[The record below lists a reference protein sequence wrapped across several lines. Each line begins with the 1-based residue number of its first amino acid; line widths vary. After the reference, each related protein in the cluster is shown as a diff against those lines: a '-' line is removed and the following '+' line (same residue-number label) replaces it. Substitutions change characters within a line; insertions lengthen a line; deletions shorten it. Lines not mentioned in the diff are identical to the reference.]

1 MLLQLVCE
9 EFRQLQAVN
18 RLCHILRQHVFI
30 VNEIRADV
38 FRERLAAQRHIGI
51 GQPCRTE
58 TVRQRGRFCIVPE
71 QERHAHAP
79 EQDQC
84 AQHTENRV
92 QDQITL

>member
-1 MLLQLVCE
+1 MVISVGSYKNLL
-9 EFRQLQAVN
+9 F
-18 RLCHILRQHVFI
+18 ILIAIANTLISI

-38 FRERLAAQRHIGI
+38 LRERLAAQRHIGI

-58 TVRQRGRFCIVPE
+58 TVRQRGRFCIMPE
-71 QERHAHAP
+71 QERHAHTS